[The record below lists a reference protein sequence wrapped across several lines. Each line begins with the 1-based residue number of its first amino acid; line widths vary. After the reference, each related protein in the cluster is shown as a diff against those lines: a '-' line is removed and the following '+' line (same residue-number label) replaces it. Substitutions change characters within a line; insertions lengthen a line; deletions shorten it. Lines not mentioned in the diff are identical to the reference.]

1 MVDKL
6 LYKCWVVL
14 INLVQ
19 TPMVFITFALNVLLS
34 LMTSLLSITF
44 LLNTCA
50 YICVQD
56 NAMSSR

>member
-1 MVDKL
+1 MVRKL

-34 LMTSLLSITF
+34 LMTSLLRITF

-56 NAMSSR
+56 NAKSSR